1 MHLPVPDVSSRSL
14 AELISLSG
22 RRAVVTGAARGL
34 GRAIAERLAEAG
46 ADILVA
52 DIETTLATT
61 VAEELDRRGEGRALA
76 THLDVADPT
85 SVVAAADLAVRE
97 LGGVD
102 IWVNNAGIFPSVSA
116 LEMSGEAW
124 DEVFA
129 VNTRGVFLGSREAAR
144 RMSESGT
151 TGVIVNVVSTAGFR
165 GTAPGLAAYVGSKH
179 ASRGITRQLALE
191 FAPFGIRVLG
201 VAPTFVPTEGNMSAA
216 VEATAA
222 AGTPMDSEAIKAVMR
237 PGPLGRLGVPDDIAR
252 VVLFCAS
259 DLSAFM
265 TGSTLLAD
273 AGETA

>member
-1 MHLPVPDVSSRSL
+1 VQVSVPDVSSKSL
-14 AELISLSG
+14 AELVSLSG
-22 RRAVVTGAARGL
+22 RRAVVTGAGRGL

-46 ADILVA
+46 ADVLVA
-52 DIETTLATT
+52 DIQDEPAA
-61 VAEELDRRGEGRALA
+61 VAEDLGARGQGRALA
-76 THLDVADPT
+76 AHLDVTDPD

-97 LGGVD
+97 LGGID

-116 LEMSGEAW
+116 LEMSDQAF

-129 VNTRGVFLGSREAAR
+129 VNTRGVFLGAREAAR
-144 RMSESGT
+144 RMSEAGRG
-151 TGVIVNVVSTAGFR
+151 GVIVNVVSTAGFR

-179 ASRGITRQLALE
+179 AARGLTRQLALE

-201 VAPTFVPTEGNMSAA
+201 VAPTFVPTEGNMAA
-216 VEATAA
+216 AAA
-222 AGTPMDSEAIKAVMR
+222 AGIPLDSEALLSVMQ

-273 AGETA
+273 AGETI

>member
-1 MHLPVPDVSSRSL
+1 MQVSVPDVSSRSL
-14 AELISLSG
+14 AELVSLSG
-22 RRAVVTGAARGL
+22 RRAVVTGAGRGL

-46 ADILVA
+46 ADVLVA
-52 DIETTLATT
+52 DIEDELAG
-61 VAEELDRRGEGRALA
+61 AAAKDLNALGSGRALA
-76 THLDVADPT
+76 AHLDVTDGN

-97 LGGVD
+97 LGGLD
-102 IWVNNAGIFPSVSA
+102 IWVNNAGIFPSVPA
-116 LEMSGEAW
+116 LEMSEKTW
-124 DEVFA
+124 NEVFA

-144 RMSESGT
+144 RMSAAGRG
-151 TGVIVNVVSTAGFR
+151 GVIVNVVSTAGFR

-179 ASRGITRQLALE
+179 AARGITRQLALE

-201 VAPTFVPTEGNMSAA
+201 VAPTYVPTEGNMAAA
-216 VEATAA
+216 VA
-222 AGTPMDSEAIKAVMR
+222 AGVPMDSEAIMSVMQ
-237 PGPLGRLGVPDDIAR
+237 PSLLGRLGVPDDIAR